1 MPPLYTCLNDL
12 LTQFARLNIGSTY
25 PASTSRSQSADT
37 TSSVYPNR
45 PIRPLPK
52 RRLRSRLAPD
62 IAESILYPPAPS
74 TTTPLFYFPYS
85 YADPGYA
92 RAAQTSQQ
100 CVARDGHEH
109 RHQEDNLDS
118 DEEEDGGGLARRH
131 QSANNLSTSNG
142 LRTCNG
148 GSQQHQLK
156 MNIST
161 ALPMP
166 KPQGPN
172 STTSSA
178 DGYESFE
185 NTNNKKK
192 RKIPTPGNAN
202 GHHSHLSA
210 DLANLGISSP
220 SEAGRPSHDD
230 PDNGGGQLYGSGT
243 ITISAGPG
251 NGMSGSGYGR
261 GRATRRGY
269 GKLTANY
276 GGRSP
281 LGVSTNGL
289 NGLSSGHTAPQRDR
303 VSPLRPQ
310 HRPPMSATVT
320 VTGKDPN
327 PFSNLVT
334 NPFKESD
341 SPGIISAAI
350 ARTAEKRIELPAK
363 GQENV
368 SLLHQ
373 QPSKTQPSKAQFTF
387 TYESPLPT
395 TINFTAEERGRRV
408 MPTSTSPA
416 EPAKPRMVVRN
427 GHPGPGSGPGPG
439 HLSRGMAT
447 QGTQTSPDM
456 AGVNGRPA
464 QGSESS
470 TQTPGGQTQAQQPPG
485 TSQPTAQQQKKPRP
499 RRTGKD
505 YALAAGRRRLQ
516 QEYSNYHNPPAS
528 SDDIWICEFCE
539 YESIFGEPPEA
550 LMRQYE
556 IKDRKERRR
565 LAEKRRL
572 LEKAK
577 LKGRKGKK
585 GNKAASKNS
594 VTTAANQQH
603 QQHPTDQGH
612 THSQSTEE
620 YMSGEVED
628 EAAPAI
634 APQVPAKNAYN
645 GGNQHIKSL
654 TKNSVGPGHS
664 GTAIC
669 AGGRGTSMA

>member
-1 MPPLYTCLNDL
+1 M
-12 LTQFARLNIGSTY
+12 
-25 PASTSRSQSADT
+25 SAA
-37 TSSVYPNR
+37 VMV
-45 PIRPLPK
+45 
-52 RRLRSRLAPD
+52 
-62 IAESILYPPAPS
+62 PS

-92 RAAQTSQQ
+92 RTAQTSQQ
-100 CVARDGHEH
+100 CVAQDGHEH
-109 RHQEDNLDS
+109 LHQEDDLDS
-118 DEEEDGGGLARRH
+118 DEEEDGCLARRH
-131 QSANNLSTSNG
+131 QSVNNLSASNAT
-142 LRTCNG
+142 RVCPRNV
-148 GSQQHQLK
+148 QQHQLK

-220 SEAGRPSHDD
+220 SEAGRPPHDD
-230 PDNGGGQLYGSGT
+230 PDNGGGQHYSSGNAT
-243 ITISAGPG
+243 ASSGPG
-251 NGMSGSGYGR
+251 NGISGSGYGR

-269 GKLTANY
+269 SGKLVANY

-289 NGLSSGHTAPQRDR
+289 NGLSSGHTALQRER

-310 HRPPMSATVT
+310 HRPSIANTATAT
-320 VTGKDPN
+320 EP
-327 PFSNLVT
+327 
-334 NPFKESD
+334 ESQ
-341 SPGIISAAI
+341 GIISAAI

-373 QPSKTQPSKAQFTF
+373 QPPKTLPNKAQFTF
-387 TYESPLPT
+387 TYESPLLT
-395 TINFTAEERGRRV
+395 TINFSAEERGRRAIPAPV
-408 MPTSTSPA
+408 SST
-416 EPAKPRMVVRN
+416 EPAKPRMAMRG
-427 GHPGPGSGPGPG
+427 GHPGPGPGPGPG
-439 HLSRGMAT
+439 YLSRGMAT

-456 AGVNGRPA
+456 ASAAGRPA
-464 QGSESS
+464 QGPESS
-470 TQTPGGQTQAQQPPG
+470 TQNPGNQTQTQQPPG
-485 TSQPTAQQQKKPRP
+485 TNQPTAQQQKKSRP
-499 RRTGKD
+499 RRTGKE

-516 QEYSNYHNPPAS
+516 QEYNNYHNPPTS

-585 GNKAASKNS
+585 GSKTAPKNS
-594 VTTAANQQH
+594 GTAATSQQ
-603 QQHPTDQGH
+603 QQHPTDQGQ

-620 YMSGEVED
+620 CMADEVED
-628 EAAPAI
+628 EAVLTT
-634 APQVPAKNAYN
+634 APQASTKSVY
-645 GGNQHIKSL
+645 GGVQHSKSL
-654 TKNSVGPGHS
+654 TKNPVGPGHS
-664 GTAIC
+664 GTAVC
-669 AGGRGTSMA
+669 AGGRGTAMT